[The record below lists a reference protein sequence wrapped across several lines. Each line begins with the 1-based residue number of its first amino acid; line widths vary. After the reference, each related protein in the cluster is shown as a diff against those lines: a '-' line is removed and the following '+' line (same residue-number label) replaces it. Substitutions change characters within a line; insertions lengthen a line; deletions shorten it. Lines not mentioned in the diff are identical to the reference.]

1 MILTAKISVF
11 VGFVKILLIF
21 VLMRK
26 ISANKIYPVSSS
38 PIENGVIIVDDNGKI
53 IAIDT
58 LENHDKTTIE
68 FFDGVIVPG
77 FINAHC
83 HLELSHLN
91 GVAQTG
97 TGLIDFI
104 SQVIKNR
111 NHSQEI
117 IQEAIAREEKN
128 MIDSGIVAVGDISNT
143 TDSFAQKRKENLHYY
158 TFVEYF
164 DLFQENNT
172 ENILQQYDAVYNAL
186 TETAKN
192 KKSKV
197 PHAPY
202 SVSRKLFDLL
212 TRHTELVSASK
223 IPKQSRYSSGRN
235 DVTVSIHNQ
244 ETIPENELFLSKTGD
259 FISFYNRIG
268 CDSSDIPK
276 LEKPSIYYALEYLQ
290 KENRN
295 LFVHNTLTTKEDIEN
310 AHLQLSKEKV
320 FWATCPN
327 ANLYIENCLPN
338 YKNFIETN
346 AQVCI
351 GTDSLTSNWQLNILE
366 EMKTI
371 LKYQSYVDFETVLTW
386 ATLNGAKA
394 LGFADSLGTIEIG
407 KTPGLVLIKNMEN
420 GTLTNDSKSKK
431 IV

>member
-1 MILTAKISVF
+1 
-11 VGFVKILLIF
+11 
-21 VLMRK
+21 MRK
-26 ISANKIYPVSSS
+26 ISAHTIYPVSSS
-38 PIENGVIIVDDNGKI
+38 PIENGVVIVDEKGKI
-53 IAIDT
+53 IAVDDIQ
-58 LENHDKTTIE
+58 NHDKTEIE
-68 FFDGVIVPG
+68 FFDGIIVPG

-111 NHSQEI
+111 NHSPEI
-117 IQEAIAREEKN
+117 IQGAIEREEKN

-143 TDSFAQKRKENLHYY
+143 TDTFEQKRNENLHYY

-164 DLFQENNT
+164 DLFQESNT
-172 ENILQQYDAVYNAL
+172 DNILQQYDAVFIAL
-186 TETAKN
+186 TETSKS

-202 SVSRKLFDLL
+202 SVSRKLFN
-212 TRHTELVSASK
+212 VIASEA
-223 IPKQSRYSSGRN
+223 KQSVKSK
-235 DVTVSIHNQ
+235 TISIHNQ
-244 ETIPENELFLSKTGD
+244 ETPPENELFLSKTGD
-259 FISFYNRIG
+259 FITFYERIG
-268 CDSSDIPK
+268 FDTKDIPK
-276 LEKPSIYYALEYLQ
+276 LEKPSVYYALEYLQ

-295 LFVHNTLTTKEDIEN
+295 LFVHNTLSTKEDIEN
-310 AHLQLSKEKV
+310 AHQKLGKENV

-327 ANLYIENCLPN
+327 ANLYIENSLPN
-338 YKNFIETN
+338 YKNFLETN

-371 LKYQSYVDFETVLTW
+371 LKYQSYLDFETLLQW
-386 ATLNGAKA
+386 ATINGAKA
-394 LGFADSLGTIEIG
+394 LDFADVLGSIEAG
-407 KTPGLVLIKNMEN
+407 KSPGLVLIENTEN
-420 GTLTNDSKSKK
+420 GKLTNQSSSKK

>member
-1 MILTAKISVF
+1 MVS
-11 VGFVKILLIF
+11 
-21 VLMRK
+21 K
-26 ISANKIYPVSSS
+26 ISAHTIYPVSSS
-38 PIENGVIIVDDNGKI
+38 PIENGVIVMDENGKI

-58 LENHDKTTIE
+58 LENHDKTEIE

-111 NHSQEI
+111 NHSPEI
-117 IQEAIAREEKN
+117 IQEAIEREEKN

-143 TDSFAQKRKENLHYY
+143 TDTFAQKRKENLFYY

-164 DLFQENNT
+164 DLFQESNT
-172 ENILQQYDAVYNAL
+172 DNILQQYNAVFNAL
-186 TETAKN
+186 TETSKN

-202 SVSRKLFDLL
+202 SVSRKLFN
-212 TRHTELVSASK
+212 VIASEA
-223 IPKQSRYSSGRN
+223 KQSVKSK
-235 DVTVSIHNQ
+235 TISIHNQ
-244 ETIPENELFLSKTGD
+244 ETPPENELFLNKTGD
-259 FISFYNRIG
+259 FISFYERIG
-268 CDSSDIPK
+268 FDTKDIPK
-276 LEKPSIYYALEYLQ
+276 LEKPSVYYALEYLQ

-295 LFVHNTLTTKEDIEN
+295 LFVHNTLSTKEDIKSAHQKIGKEN
-310 AHLQLSKEKV
+310 V

-327 ANLYIENCLPN
+327 ANLYIENSLPN
-338 YKNFIETN
+338 YKNFLETN

-351 GTDSLTSNWQLNILE
+351 GTDSLTSNWQLSILE

-386 ATLNGAKA
+386 ATVNGAKA
-394 LGFADSLGTIEIG
+394 LGFADCLGTIEIG

-420 GTLTNDSKSKK
+420 GKLTNNSKSKK

>member
-1 MILTAKISVF
+1 MF
-11 VGFVKILLIF
+11 
-21 VLMRK
+21 RK
-26 ISANKIYPVSSS
+26 ISAQKIYPITTS
-38 PIENGVIIVDDNGKI
+38 PIENGVIIIDENGKI
-53 IAIDT
+53 QAIDV
-58 LENHDKTTIE
+58 LENHDKTEVE
-68 FFDGVIVPG
+68 FFDGVMVPG

-117 IQEAIAREEKN
+117 IQAAIAREEKN
-128 MIDSGIVAVGDISNT
+128 MVDAGIVAVGDISNT
-143 TDSFAQKRKENLHYY
+143 TDSFAQKQKGNLYYY

-164 DLFQENNT
+164 DLFQEANT
-172 ENILQQYDAVYNAL
+172 DNVIQQYDAVYNAL
-186 TETAKN
+186 TETDKN

-202 SVSRKLFDLL
+202 SVSRKLFNLL
-212 TRHTELVSASK
+212 TRHAELVSASK
-223 IPKQSRYSSGRN
+223 IPKQVRN

-244 ETIPENELFLSKTGD
+244 ETLPENELFLSKTGE
-259 FISFYNRIG
+259 FISFYERIG
-268 CDSSDIPK
+268 CTTDAIPNLGK
-276 LEKPSIYYALEYLQ
+276 SAIHYALEYLE

-295 LFVHNTLTTKEDIEN
+295 LFVHNTLTTKADIV
-310 AHLQLSKEKV
+310 ATHQQLNKDNV

-327 ANLYIENCLPN
+327 ANLYIENNLPN
-338 YKNFIETN
+338 YKNFLETN
-346 AQVCI
+346 ATVCI

-371 LKYQSYVDFETVLTW
+371 LKYQSYLDFETVLTW
-386 ATLNGAKA
+386 ATINGAKA
-394 LGFADSLGTIEIG
+394 LGFDAIIGSIEIG
-407 KTPGLVLIKNMEN
+407 KTPGLVLIENMEN
-420 GTLTNDSKSKK
+420 GKLTNFSSSKK
-431 IV
+431 IN